1 MPKSVFIETTIPS
14 YLVARR
20 SRDIV
25 HAARQELTL
34 EWWSFHRQRYELF
47 TSQIVLDE
55 IGRGECEMA
64 AKRLDSMTTIPLLDI
79 EDSVIQLAR
88 ALVAGSIIPR
98 KAVDDAFHIACAGV
112 HRMDFLL
119 TWNCRHIANPHKQQG
134 IRACLAGHGLAMPV
148 ICTPEELIEDGD

>member
-1 MPKSVFIETTIPS
+1 MAKSVFIETTIPS
-14 YLVARR
+14 YLVAPR

-55 IGRGECEMA
+55 VRRGEREMA
-64 AKRLDSMTTIPLLDI
+64 AKRLDSMTGIPLLDI
-79 EDSVIQLAR
+79 EDSVIRLAR
-88 ALVAGSIIPR
+88 DLVAGSIIPK
-98 KAVDDAFHIACAGV
+98 KAADDAFHIACAGV

-119 TWNCRHIANPHKQQG
+119 TWNCRHIANPHNQRG
-134 IRACLAGHGLAMPV
+134 IRACLAGHELDMPV